1 VSNDRNNIVDISGTL
16 TNSPVT
22 LNQNQD
28 GIQSITNKH
37 VEYVID
43 EGTVRVFPQKPA
55 EKMNAL
61 FIVVVAISSLGL
73 LADILGILS
82 YIGIQKGTA
91 VLMLG
96 PICLLVALITKNDRW
111 LVSLPANGTAHFK
124 DGLCYEKLSDGNFIS
139 YIKRAK
145 CTYPKCDGLVHI
157 VPAPPR
163 ERPNHS
169 LVGKCSVGG
178 VRHTYTVDYNGIG
191 YPREFDW
198 RPLEPEKKA

>member
-1 VSNDRNNIVDISGTL
+1 M
-16 TNSPVT
+16 T

-91 VLMLG
+91 VLE
-96 PICLLVALITKNDRW
+96 ALR
-111 LVSLPANGTAHFK
+111 
-124 DGLCYEKLSDGNFIS
+124 KLS
-139 YIKRAK
+139 
-145 CTYPKCDGLVHI
+145 
-157 VPAPPR
+157 
-163 ERPNHS
+163 
-169 LVGKCSVGG
+169 VGAAM
-178 VRHTYTVDYNGIG
+178 I
-191 YPREFDW
+191 
-198 RPLEPEKKA
+198 